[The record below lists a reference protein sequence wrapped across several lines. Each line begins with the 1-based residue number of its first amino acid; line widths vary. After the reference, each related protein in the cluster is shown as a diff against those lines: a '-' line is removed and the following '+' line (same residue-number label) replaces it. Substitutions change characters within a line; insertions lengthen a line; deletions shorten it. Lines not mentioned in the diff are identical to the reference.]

1 MDFWDIDQSHYKP
14 CIRSNTN
21 TQMLYISGL
30 FIAKRGN
37 DVAREGGIQV
47 QFRFHQKSVWCAE
60 YNLVKYVLV
69 KWIENEANLL
79 RQLTYPWAK

>member
-47 QFRFHQKSVWCAE
+47 QFRFHQKSAPN
-60 YNLVKYVLV
+60 NLLSVV

-79 RQLTYPWAK
+79 GQLTYPWAK